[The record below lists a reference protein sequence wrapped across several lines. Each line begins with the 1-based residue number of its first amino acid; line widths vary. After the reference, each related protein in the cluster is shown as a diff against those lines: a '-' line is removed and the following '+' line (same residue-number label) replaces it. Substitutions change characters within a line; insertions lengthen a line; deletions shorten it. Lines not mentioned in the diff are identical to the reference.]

1 MELNNYLNISN
12 EVLKAEI
19 DSRTNKIL
27 LLKEKNANYKNI
39 LTALISNLNSL
50 LLVSNNN
57 FKLSKVREK
66 DLEISKRVNQSTK
79 ANYKSLISS
88 MNSND
93 KNDEIEEKIRKLRN
107 ENKEITIQIRKY
119 TDKNTVKVNEI
130 EDWKKNQNL
139 ISIKKEELKLL
150 KLKQEEYVDK
160 LNNNKTLFDNII
172 NEFNQFQLNYS
183 KKKKTPLIDKWI
195 TALKND
201 LSYDTETIIQNVNNS
216 EVNVIDLIEE
226 ERAKTNQTL
235 DTSNRMKLPSIS
247 LRLTESTKEIRKEFT

>member
-66 DLEISKRVNQSTK
+66 DLEISKRVNQRTK

-119 TDKNTVKVNEI
+119 KDKNTVKVNEI

-183 KKKKTPLIDKWI
+183 KKKKAPLIDKWI

-235 DTSNRMKLPSIS
+235 DTSNRMKLP
-247 LRLTESTKEIRKEFT
+247 

>member
-19 DSRTNKIL
+19 DSQTNKIL

-66 DLEISKRVNQSTK
+66 DLEISNRVNQSTK

-119 TDKNTVKVNEI
+119 KDKNTVKVNEI

-183 KKKKTPLIDKWI
+183 KKKKAPLIDKWI

-235 DTSNRMKLPSIS
+235 DTSNRMKLP
-247 LRLTESTKEIRKEFT
+247 

>member
-93 KNDEIEEKIRKLRN
+93 KNNEIEEKIRKLRN

-183 KKKKTPLIDKWI
+183 KKK
-195 TALKND
+195 
-201 LSYDTETIIQNVNNS
+201 
-216 EVNVIDLIEE
+216 
-226 ERAKTNQTL
+226 
-235 DTSNRMKLPSIS
+235 
-247 LRLTESTKEIRKEFT
+247 

>member
-66 DLEISKRVNQSTK
+66 DLEMNQSTK

-119 TDKNTVKVNEI
+119 KDKNTVKVNEI

-172 NEFNQFQLNYS
+172 NE
-183 KKKKTPLIDKWI
+183 
-195 TALKND
+195 LK
-201 LSYDTETIIQNVNNS
+201 
-216 EVNVIDLIEE
+216 
-226 ERAKTNQTL
+226 
-235 DTSNRMKLPSIS
+235 SIS
-247 LRLTESTKEIRKEFT
+247 IKLFKKEKSSSYQ

>member
-93 KNDEIEEKIRKLRN
+93 KNNEIEEKIRKLRN

-183 KKKKTPLIDKWI
+183 KKKKAPLIDKWI

-201 LSYDTETIIQNVNNS
+201 LSYDTETIIQNVNNC

-235 DTSNRMKLPSIS
+235 DTSNRMKRNF
-247 LRLTESTKEIRKEFT
+247 LRLVFD